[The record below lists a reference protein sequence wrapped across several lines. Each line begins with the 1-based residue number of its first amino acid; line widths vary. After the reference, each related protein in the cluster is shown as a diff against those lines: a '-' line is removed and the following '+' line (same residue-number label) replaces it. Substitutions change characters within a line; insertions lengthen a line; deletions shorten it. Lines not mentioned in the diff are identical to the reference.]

1 MKKFDECGKIVFG
14 SSSELAWVLLTFN
27 DHIYQ
32 IIAYLDEL
40 DDDHPVT
47 DDIGEWGICGEINRE
62 SFDVFGH
69 DDCIKLLRKLA
80 IDNDVI

>member
-1 MKKFDECGKIVFG
+1 MKKFDECKIVFG
-14 SSSELAWVLLTFN
+14 SSSSLAWVLLTFN

-40 DDDHPVT
+40 DDHPVS
-47 DDIGEWGICGEINRE
+47 DIGEWGMCGEMNRE
-62 SFDVFGH
+62 AFDVFGR
-69 DDCIKLLRKLA
+69 DECIKLLRKLA